1 MRTLKSYLTS
11 GSGPDHPKP
20 EPPVATIDSSADSDP
35 PIANAGTTNQDQM
48 TSACP
53 TNQEYTT
60 KESTQDRHHEE
71 AQEAKKDEGT
81 LLAKDEIER
90 QLEEFIDSIDK
101 EEAPA
106 PTIACPV
113 HEGDPLIVEAP
124 APILCEARIQE
135 SDPDNDQTL
144 SQFIRDQQGIK
155 ETQVQEY
162 LPKQ

>member
-1 MRTLKSYLTS
+1 M
-11 GSGPDHPKP
+11 PDHQKP
-20 EPPVATIDSSADSDP
+20 EPPVSTLGSPADSHP
-35 PIANAGTTNQDQM
+35 PIVSACTTNQDQT

-71 AQEAKKDEGT
+71 VEEAKKEEGT

-106 PTIACPV
+106 PTIVCAVQESDPV
-113 HEGDPLIVEAP
+113 IAEVP
-124 APILCEARIQE
+124 APMLCEARVQE
-135 SDPDNDQTL
+135 SDPDNDLTL
-144 SQFIRDQQGIK
+144 S
-155 ETQVQEY
+155 
-162 LPKQ
+162 